1 MEELPSR
8 NWSAD
13 QNKAL
18 DEAEALLVEAF
29 AQARDKLLKAGVDDE
44 VAFSSCLR
52 CSCEFFVPR
61 SPDIIPGGEAP
72 FLGCMRLGCRHLFT
86 SHRVF

>member
-1 MEELPSR
+1 MEELRRR

-13 QNKAL
+13 QEKAL
-18 DEAEALLVEAF
+18 DETEAILLQAF
-29 AQARDKLLKAGVDDE
+29 DKAREKLLAAGVRDDTE
-44 VAFSSCLR
+44 LSSCLR

-72 FLGCMRLGCRHLFT
+72 AFGCMRLGCRHLVT
-86 SHRVF
+86 SHRIF